1 MKAELDKSQQQLEVH
16 KTELRNFYQNQ
27 VETVVRDKL
36 QEFQAQL
43 ERAENALQEE
53 LKNREFSI
61 ARTAAMHIQK
71 ISEK

>member
-1 MKAELDKSQQQLEVH
+1 M
-16 KTELRNFYQNQ
+16 
-27 VETVVRDKL
+27 ETVVRDKL

-43 ERAENALQEE
+43 ERAETALQEE

-71 ISEK
+71 ISEKCVDVVPLTNFSIL